1 LEYKKAKKIADKL
14 LIDLNYAKEFINE
27 QKVARGDDNWYKHCG
42 IVMKKMSEEYPGIK
56 QYLIPFLIDHMIE
69 LLFYDEKLELINYL
83 YSLDNME
90 NDSLELLAKQ
100 YFERNV
106 IISNNNSYII
116 MYNLNNPIIL
126 VLNDDNTWVATEPED
141 TREFLSDPLVK
152 AVFTYTRSDY
162 NKYVGFIGYKKN
174 NTVLVFKSKDMD
186 SSRDTGATCEE
197 AGKDKSI
204 QKLNLILGEDKY
216 TKENT
221 KIHKNENGHVVQEA
235 IGQIEL
241 CVLQEFIL
249 RYFNAIHKNGK
260 KWFLTPELAI
270 GHKLYK
276 IIV

>member
-1 LEYKKAKKIADKL
+1 
-14 LIDLNYAKEFINE
+14 
-27 QKVARGDDNWYKHCG
+27 
-42 IVMKKMSEEYPGIK
+42 
-56 QYLIPFLIDHMIE
+56 
-69 LLFYDEKLELINYL
+69 
-83 YSLDNME
+83 ME

-100 YFERNV
+100 YFERSV
-106 IISNNNSYII
+106 IMSNNSSFII
-116 MYNLNNPIIL
+116 MYNLNKPIIL
-126 VLNDDNTWVATEPED
+126 VLNDENTWVASEPED
-141 TREFLSDPLVK
+141 TREFLLDPLVK
-152 AVFTYTRSDY
+152 EIFTYTRADY

-204 QKLNLILGEDKY
+204 QKLNAILGEDKY

-221 KIHKNENGHVVQEA
+221 KILKNENGHIVKEA

-276 IIV
+276 MIV

>member
-1 LEYKKAKKIADKL
+1 
-14 LIDLNYAKEFINE
+14 
-27 QKVARGDDNWYKHCG
+27 
-42 IVMKKMSEEYPGIK
+42 MKKLSAEYPGIHK
-56 QYLIPFLIDHMIE
+56 YLIPFLIDHMIE
-69 LLFYDEKLELINYL
+69 LLFFDEKLELLNYI

-106 IISNNNSYII
+106 IISNNNSFCI
-116 MYNLNNPIIL
+116 MYNLNTPVIL

-141 TREFLSDPLVK
+141 TREFLADPLVK
-152 AVFTYTRSDY
+152 AIFTYTRADY

-204 QKLNLILGEDKY
+204 QKLNEILGEEKY
-216 TKENT
+216 TKKNT
-221 KIHKNENGHVVQEA
+221 KAQKDADGNIVQEA

-249 RYFNAIHKNGK
+249 RYFNVIKKNGK